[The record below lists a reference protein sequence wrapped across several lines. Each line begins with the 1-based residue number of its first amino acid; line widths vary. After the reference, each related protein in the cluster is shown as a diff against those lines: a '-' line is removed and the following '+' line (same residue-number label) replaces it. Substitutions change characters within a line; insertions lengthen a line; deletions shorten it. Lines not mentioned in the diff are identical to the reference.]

1 MDKNT
6 AAAGVIE
13 TGEFYHHPYVQRQTA
28 KGKKTTK
35 YQQTQ
40 GNKEASIHR
49 NSRKRVVYIC

>member
-28 KGKKTTK
+28 KGKKNNEVST
-35 YQQTQ
+35 
-40 GNKEASIHR
+40 
-49 NSRKRVVYIC
+49 NSRKQRSVNS